1 MPLDA
6 TPSVLLKPLAFI
18 TGFHEVR
25 PLNPAYVERLR
36 QKVRAIGV
44 KPYPLSVTPAGVL
57 FGGRHRYEA
66 FKAEGITECLM
77 HISEPAS
84 LDREAI
90 ELNRASEDA
99 LPMSFVDYAEMVWRK
114 QDADLTQKAIAE
126 ELGWSRS
133 AVADYGA
140 LRKITPE
147 AWSVVAT
154 SGRPEMSPSEGVA
167 TDVVATATAFSER
180 LLREI
185 LQLTPA
191 QQLDLVQDLAA
202 GRINKNKFKVQA
214 EAYRTRNAIADYV
227 RHQLGEIDPEI
238 VDDAAAEV
246 MRGAYDAEWVTY
258 AENGIDPP
266 KLTRLVEAA
275 RARFAK
281 KHSLILI
288 HGDLHAEIAKLGDAS
303 VDAVITDPPYRI
315 STDRVYRLAGQ
326 ADWNKSFGA
335 WDNQPEGEFLADIRR
350 WAEAFSRVMKPGA
363 SGFMFVGEP
372 YLNIAQALFD
382 AAGFEIKGSFFWCR
396 SNPGTSV
403 TKADFMPAMDHAIQ
417 FVKPGARRTFN
428 YPGEP
433 EGFNWFQSPICG
445 GHERLKTPKGET
457 LHPTQKP
464 EAVIRHLMD
473 LITLPGD
480 LVLDG
485 FMGTGTT
492 GKVARDTGRRFIGI
506 EQDPGFFAAA
516 KARVEG

>member
-1 MPLDA
+1 M
-6 TPSVLLKPLAFI
+6 
-18 TGFHEVR
+18 
-25 PLNPAYVERLR
+25 
-36 QKVRAIGV
+36 
-44 KPYPLSVTPAGVL
+44 
-57 FGGRHRYEA
+57 
-66 FKAEGITECLM
+66 
-77 HISEPAS
+77 S
-84 LDREAI
+84 LG
-90 ELNRASEDA
+90 ED
-99 LPMSFVDYAEMVWRK
+99 
-114 QDADLTQKAIAE
+114 
-126 ELGWSRS
+126 
-133 AVADYGA
+133 
-140 LRKITPE
+140 
-147 AWSVVAT
+147 VAT
-154 SGRPEMSPSEGVA
+154 
-167 TDVVATATAFSER
+167 TNVATATFTEG
-180 LLREI
+180 LLRNI
-185 LQLTPA
+185 LYLTA
-191 QQLDLVQDLAA
+191 DQQLDLVQDLAT
-202 GRINKNKFKVQA
+202 GRINKNKFKAQA
-214 EAYRTRNAIADYV
+214 EAYRTRNAIADWV
-227 RHQLGEIDPEI
+227 GDQLGEIDPEI
-238 VDDAAAEV
+238 VREAAAEV
-246 MRGAYDAEWVTY
+246 MRGAYDAEWVAF
-258 AENGIDPP
+258 AEQGTGLA

-288 HGDLHAEIAKLGDAS
+288 HGDFHQEVEKLGDAS

-315 STDRVYRLAGQ
+315 STDRVYRLASQ
-326 ADWNKSFGA
+326 ADWNRNFGA
-335 WDNQPEGEFLADIRR
+335 WDNQPEGEFLTDIRR
-350 WAEAFSRVMKPGA
+350 WADAFFRVMKPGA

-403 TKADFMPAMDHAIQ
+403 TKADFMPAMDYAIQ

-433 EGFNWFQSPICG
+433 EAFNWFQSPICG

-492 GKVARDTGRRFIGI
+492 GKVARDTGRRFVGI
-506 EQDPGFFAAA
+506 EQDTGFFGAA

>member
-6 TPSVLLKPLAFI
+6 PSSVELKPLDFI
-18 TGFHEVR
+18 TAFHEVR

-44 KPYPLSVTPAGVL
+44 KPYPLSITPAGIL

-77 HISEPAS
+77 HISEPES

-99 LPMSFVDYAEMVWRK
+99 LPMTFVDYAEMVWRK
-114 QDADLTQKAIAE
+114 QAAGATQQAVAD
-126 ELGWSRS
+126 ELGWSREKVRDYATLSKIDSRAWKVAGATFQTTTLAQGDDAAPSLGAS
-133 AVADYGA
+133 APF
-140 LRKITPE
+140 T
-147 AWSVVAT
+147 
-154 SGRPEMSPSEGVA
+154 EG
-167 TDVVATATAFSER
+167 
-180 LLREI
+180 LLRVI
-185 LQLTPA
+185 TLLSPD
-191 QQLDLVQDLAA
+191 QQLELVQDLAE
-202 GRINKNKFKVQA
+202 GRINKNKFKAQA
-214 EAYRTRNAIADYV
+214 QAYRTRNSIKGWV
-227 RHQLGEIDPEI
+227 RDSLGRIDPEI
-238 VDDAAAEV
+238 MDEAMAEV
-246 MRGAYDAEWVTY
+246 MRGTYDAEWIAF
-258 AENGIDPP
+258 AEKGVDPAKLIRLID
-266 KLTRLVEAA
+266 AA
-275 RARFAK
+275 RDRFAK

-288 HGDLHAEIAKLGDAS
+288 QGDFHQEVQKLGDAS
-303 VDAVITDPPYRI
+303 VDAIITDPPYRI
-315 STDRVYRLAGQ
+315 SSDRIYRLASQ
-326 ADWNKSFGA
+326 ADWNKNFGE

-350 WAEAFSRVMKPGA
+350 WADAFFRVMKPGA

-372 YLNIAQALFD
+372 YLNIAQAAFD
-382 AAGFEIKGSFFWCR
+382 AAGFDIKGSFFWCR

-403 TKADFMPAMDHAIQ
+403 TKADFMPAMDFAIQ
-417 FVKPGARRTFN
+417 FIKPGARRTFN

-433 EGFNWFQSPICG
+433 EGFNWHRAPICG
-445 GHERLKTPKGET
+445 GHERLKTPKGDT

-480 LVLDG
+480 LVFDG

-492 GKVARDTGRRFIGI
+492 GKVARDTGRKFIGI
-506 EQDPGFFAAA
+506 EQDATFFAAA

>member
-6 TPSVLLKPLAFI
+6 TPSVLLKPLTFI
-18 TGFHEVR
+18 SGFHEVR

-66 FKAEGITECLM
+66 FRAEGIGECLM

-114 QDADLTQKAIAE
+114 QDADVTQKAIAE
-126 ELGWSRS
+126 ELGWSREKVRDF
-133 AVADYGA
+133 ATLAKIDRRAWEVVGA
-140 LRKITPE
+140 TFRVGAAAQDEDI
-147 AWSVVAT
+147 A
-154 SGRPEMSPSEGVA
+154 PSFG
-167 TDVVATATAFSER
+167 ATAPFTEG
-180 LLREI
+180 LLRNI
-185 LQLTPA
+185 LFLTA
-191 QQLDLVQDLAA
+191 DQQLDLVQDLAA
-202 GRINKNKFKVQA
+202 GRINKNKFKTQA
-214 EAYRTRNAIADYV
+214 EAYRTRNAIADWV
-227 RHQLGEIDPEI
+227 RDQLGDIDPEI
-238 VDDAAAEV
+238 VAEAAAEV
-246 MRGAYDAEWVTY
+246 ARGAYDAEWKAF
-258 AENGIDPP
+258 AEDGGDLA
-266 KLTRLVEAA
+266 KLTRLVDAA

-288 HGDLHAEIAKLGDAS
+288 HGDFHAEIAKLGDAS
-303 VDAVITDPPYRI
+303 VDAVITDPPYRV
-315 STDRVYRLAGQ
+315 STDRIYCLASQ
-326 ADWNKSFGA
+326 ADWNKNFGA

-350 WAEAFSRVMKPGA
+350 WAEAFFRVMKPGA
-363 SGFMFVGEP
+363 SGFLFVGEP
-372 YLNIAQALFD
+372 YLNITQALFD
-382 AAGFEIKGSFFWCR
+382 ATGFEIKGSFFWCR

-433 EGFNWFQSPICG
+433 EAFNWFQSPICG

-506 EQDPGFFAAA
+506 EQDAGFFTAA

>member
-1 MPLDA
+1 MPFDA
-6 TPSVLLKPLAFI
+6 LPSVLLKPLSFI
-18 TGFHEVR
+18 TAIHEVR

-36 QKVRAIGV
+36 QKLRAIGV

-66 FKAEGITECLM
+66 FKAERITECLM

-114 QDADLTQKAIAE
+114 QAAGATQQAIAE

-133 AVADYGA
+133 AVADYAA
-140 LRKITPE
+140 LRKIAPE

-154 SGRPEMSPSEGVA
+154 SGRPEMSPAEAVA
-167 TDVVATATAFSER
+167 TDVVATATNFSER
-180 LLREI
+180 LLREV
-185 LQLTPA
+185 LQLRPD

-202 GRINKNKFKVQA
+202 GRINKNKFKAQA
-214 EAYRTRNAIADYV
+214 EAHRTRNAIADWL
-227 RHQLGEIDPEI
+227 RDQLGGIDAEI
-238 VDDAAAEV
+238 VGEALAEV
-246 MRGAYDAEWVTY
+246 ARGAYDAEWKAHT
-258 AENGIDPP
+258 EQGGDLT

-288 HGDLHAEIAKLGDAS
+288 HGDFHVEIARLGDAS

-315 STDRVYRLAGQ
+315 SSERIYRLASQ
-326 ADWNKSFGA
+326 ADWNKNFGA

-350 WAEAFSRVMKPGA
+350 WADAFFRVMKPGA

-396 SNPGTSV
+396 TNPGTSV

-433 EGFNWFQSPICG
+433 EGFNWFASPICG

-506 EQDPGFFAAA
+506 EQDAGFFAAA